1 VVGDPIAAAVEEEG
15 HHTEV
20 AAVDTA
26 VEEEG
31 HHAEV
36 AAVDTAVEEEGHRTE
51 LPVEDVAAVE
61 EAGHIARGE
70 VVNISQVGDENMG
83 LVQE

>member
-1 VVGDPIAAAVEEEG
+1 VVGDPIAAAAVEEEG
-15 HHTEV
+15 HHTEF

-26 VEEEG
+26 VEEG
-31 HHAEV
+31 HHTEV
-36 AAVDTAVEEEGHRTE
+36 AVEDIAVEEVGHRTE
-51 LPVEDVAAVE
+51 LPVKDVVAVE
-61 EAGHIARGE
+61 EAGHIAWGE

>member
-1 VVGDPIAAAVEEEG
+1 MEDNAVEEVE
-15 HHTEV
+15 HRTELPV
-20 AAVDTA
+20 EDTA
-26 VEEEG
+26 VEE
-31 HHAEV
+31 V
-36 AAVDTAVEEEGHRTE
+36 GHRTE